1 MEYTTL
7 DDLKAFLKIDTND
20 TTQDEYLEQVITSA
34 SRVLATELWDDLSL
48 GTHTR
53 RYDSYGTGKIV
64 MEQTVNSVSLVEQTP
79 DAWYTR
85 LPVSVDFVDGYIVY
99 LRETVPAWYKRMRVT
114 YSKWYAT
121 VPADLEQFFLKYVS
135 KIITDQLANSDSKEI
150 KTKKLDGLSITY
162 FWPDELASR
171 DRSLWVDYDAIKNKY
186 KVFSFAVPV

>member
-7 DDLKAFLKIDTND
+7 DALKAFLKIEDNA
-20 TTQDEYLEQVITSA
+20 QDEYLEQVITSA

-48 GTHTR
+48 KTQTR
-53 RYDSYGTGKIV
+53 RYDAYGTAKIV
-64 MEQTVNSVSLVEQTP
+64 LEQVVNSVSLVEHTT
-79 DAWYTR
+79 DNGYSWS
-85 LPVSVDFVDGYIVY
+85 PVAVDFVDWYIVY
-99 LRETVPAWYKRMRVT
+99 LRQTIPSWYKCLRVT

-121 VPADLEQFFLKYVS
+121 VPADLEQFFLKYVN

-162 FWPDELASR
+162 FGPDELASR
-171 DRSLWVDYDAIKNKY
+171 DRTLWVDYDTIKNKY